1 MMIMKNNKLFVLV
14 GKSASGKSTIL
25 NDVLSKL
32 DIPVLLSNTTRPPRD
47 NEIDGVDYNFV
58 DMHTFDTDYKNENI
72 LEYDVFRLDSL
83 KQTWVY
89 YTKKSDLLL
98 PQTSQIKVV
107 SPTGLAQLM
116 SNKELKDNIVS
127 IFIDCPD
134 KLRQKRYLTRCISPD
149 SMSDRFERDE
159 KAFQHLFTDYV
170 IINDENTSIH
180 EASNQIINIIEKELR
195 Y

>member
-1 MMIMKNNKLFVLV
+1 MKNNKLFVLV

-127 IFIDCPD
+127 IFIDCHD
-134 KLRQKRYLTRCISPD
+134 RLRQKRYLTRCISPD

-159 KAFQHLFTDYV
+159 KAFQHLFTDY
-170 IINDENTSIH
+170 IILNDENTSIH
-180 EASNQIINIIEKELR
+180 EASNQLIDIIEKELKN
-195 Y
+195 

>member
-1 MMIMKNNKLFVLV
+1 MKNNKLFCLV
-14 GKSASGKSTIL
+14 GKSACGKSTIL
-25 NDVLSKL
+25 REVLNKL
-32 DIPVLLSNTTRPPRD
+32 EIPVLLSNTTRPPRA

-58 DMHTFDTDYKNENI
+58 TFTTFDEDYKNKDV
-72 LEYDVFRLDSL
+72 LEYDVFRIDSL

-98 PQTSQIKVV
+98 PNTSQIKIV

-134 KLRQKRYLTRCISPD
+134 KLRQKRYLTRAISPD
-149 SMSDRFERDE
+149 NMNDRFERDE
-159 KAFQHLFTDYV
+159 RNFQHLFTDYI
-170 IINDENTSIH
+170 IINNENTSIH
-180 EASNQIINIIEKELR
+180 EASNQLIDIIEKELR
-195 Y
+195 N

>member
-134 KLRQKRYLTRCISPD
+134 RLRQKRYLTRCISPD
-149 SMSDRFERDE
+149 NMNDRFKRDE
-159 KAFQHLFTDYV
+159 KAFEHLFTDY
-170 IINDENTSIH
+170 IILNDENTSIH
-180 EASNQIINIIEKELR
+180 EASNQLIDIIEKELKN
-195 Y
+195 